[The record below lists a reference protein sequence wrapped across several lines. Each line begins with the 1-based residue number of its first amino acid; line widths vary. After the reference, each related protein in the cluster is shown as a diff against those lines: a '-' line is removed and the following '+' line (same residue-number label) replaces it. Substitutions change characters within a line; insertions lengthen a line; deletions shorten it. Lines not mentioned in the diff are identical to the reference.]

1 MRTVVDTEP
10 KSRLQKEWFA
20 NKEQTKLVTAFETYA
35 AQHNERLEDINIYRS
50 PFRETKSFF

>member
-1 MRTVVDTEP
+1 MVDTEP